1 MDALPDR
8 ANQEPHIMQTFTPT
22 RPSPALTHPAAASA
36 LKRLTESCETLTTE
50 LLQLSS
56 PHAALLDALKT
67 GEQTAIEQETGTL
80 LETLDTYWRT
90 KSAQGQSRR
99 KLFTT
104 LFEKALRDEVAL
116 KSHEN
121 DLLPNALECLPGSLD
136 TDAQDQPTVC
146 ALHIAIDAHALAE
159 IHGALV
165 MSLASGRTLL
175 ALPGSGV
182 SEFATQRSMLDT
194 VAHWLNDNALRWG
207 LLINA
212 EQRHQDALFAATD
225 DPDVYLEP
233 FDSNDV
239 QLRLV
244 TGNPYRHAI
253 QRLIEKQRADVLY
266 VCGEGRNPDS
276 TLHANQIEGA
286 VSLSGVS
293 GPRAMLERRE
303 LTLAERKA
311 RTALPDWIKLAS
323 GEDLDEYRQRLKRF
337 EDGHTALASAL
348 NGAASAEQYA
358 KVSLRARLASD
369 LGYDLAPE
377 SITVSTRRTLPVT
390 RETYTVTRTLPEL
403 ALYGLHPNDLSEG
416 SEFLTHTT
424 VNIDGSPVGATH
436 ALLTPAYVA
445 RVIDEL
451 KLRLSFAEYQREAYG
466 KPASQKLMRELL
478 DLQIAESAYVAKMQG
493 HLSLDDFNVVTA
505 VTEGVL
511 TATDQVLRIQHIRIN
526 NRATLSRTLVFRK
539 ENAAGELQRLI
550 MFASD
555 APRPQLF
562 QSFNSETQL
571 LHELVAWTASPE
583 MTRYLIDQLNVADRP
598 ALYSTLD
605 ALREKP
611 FPRADFLR
619 LVTQESYDNALQTLV
634 IQGMNVV
641 RSQNEAHTPNWYIR
655 ASSEQRQQLLALE
668 DAANGAITNYAAQ
681 PHTRVQDF
689 EDYVHQRASEK
700 ICQLLK
706 VPAGTVDP
714 DHIIVKTEREAL
726 SYTAMMRN
734 GYDDSFGVFKPTAD
748 TTATFSGPQGI
759 DLSPLTPASV
769 AGSVRGKWLADA
781 YRDLVKRTLLDP
793 QSEGYGYR
801 RQTRALITRLNMQ
814 AAALRSLLK
823 GHIDETQYEWL
834 QQSIR
839 HLNDATPEVRA
850 HHPVYPLQIHIDK
863 PFIALHM
870 GGISQLVVTD
880 TNLIHI
886 ETVQGCYA
894 LMPTAVR
901 LAALLYT
908 PNAPDGLEFRAFSS
922 FVDSLGAPGMIDY
935 YKDRCRINARRVL
948 SFFLN
953 DMKTGNGN
961 KRPVLPAEPIAD
973 FAQVC
978 FNRKIERK
986 LRDAEETS
994 TNRHDMLSQ
1003 VIWNSVDIIATVV
1016 TAPFPPLSFAVGV
1029 ALALRDASKAVQ
1041 ALAGHEPETA
1051 SGLFLAAGLNLL
1063 GAYGDLKQGL
1073 KGFGGV
1079 ARKLAERSKQGA
1091 RPAALK
1097 KPSHTRM
1104 KLHPVKLE
1112 DEHFLLGPPNAK
1124 GQAQVYDNAGFEPDD
1139 AFPTGHYASKNDDG
1153 VWQPLDQPSASS
1165 PSSAVNDYRVT
1176 GVSLQDLPRVTE
1188 GHANGVSLG
1197 QGKHYIEMNGEVYQV
1212 HYDASLH
1219 CWHIVDPQNP
1229 FAFFGRQPVRLNE
1242 QGQWQRISRSGLRGG
1257 NDTPGT
1263 FNPLR
1268 EDTHAGTP
1276 DAGLQAWELPANL
1289 QPHMEEILTGTSMDP
1304 VALGLED
1311 FFAAYYGDMRRTYS
1325 ELRETLYRD
1334 ARAFFAEPIALPA
1347 RPALPAVDASTTV
1360 GDFLESVFANSN
1372 GLVFG
1377 EAPKSIAS
1385 KRLLMTNMKPL
1396 AEQRVEVLYIEH
1408 VFTDKHLRKLAK
1420 YRVKGSRVRAG
1431 SHEIKAHLRYLN
1443 NKALDNMSRE
1453 FDYYHL
1459 IKEAHRHGIEV
1470 RPLNSSVS
1478 YPVMAFPVSGAAG
1491 DSAAAQKMSNF
1502 FGHKVIGSDAAAEP
1516 TRRWVALV
1524 DQKLATTHEHVLG
1537 IAELEGAISVRI
1549 EDVPAG
1555 RATKISQEATLVNT
1569 ETNMASSDFKIEFPS
1584 SSLAEPATAP
1594 VIAASP
1600 PAAIPQSSGAHASG
1614 ASLGF
1619 QWDEATGW
1627 QHIDPEQWLPETP
1640 PTALQQSLADPR
1652 YDMPFESH
1660 AILYE
1665 LAYKEHRGLNS
1676 EYFFF
1681 NEHLNDVEDVFFGL
1695 RTKLRHDAREILTAD
1710 LPPRP
1715 TMPSVEPALSAPQ
1728 FIQRLYEHTDGMV
1741 VGEFHASVGSKKF
1754 LIDNLS
1760 LLAEQQVKTLYME
1773 HLLTDLHQLHLDRFH
1788 ETGQM
1793 SNELLNSLQ
1802 HLDRGQ
1808 LTDPA
1813 KAYNFEMLVIKA
1825 REHGI
1830 EVRAIDCAASYHL
1843 KGVRE
1848 TKTTRQEMMNYFA
1861 SRTIRRHQAVVGRH
1875 RWVALVGNSH
1885 SNRYNRVPGVAEL
1898 EGAIGVRV
1906 DDVAPGTSQG
1916 IVRDPGESARAS
1928 MTRANAFVKGDFKL
1942 EVEVPGRINQV
1953 SPTRILAPQPLSLE
1967 QRLARPGM
1975 FVTELELDDVY
1986 VIVHRTRTGEIL
1998 RTPVQVDEAG
2008 KVFVDRPAWPA
2019 VHLQPYDDLDALI
2032 LALEDINLTR
2042 VG

>member
-1 MDALPDR
+1 
-8 ANQEPHIMQTFTPT
+8 MQTFTPT
-22 RPSPALTHPAAASA
+22 RSSPALTHTAAAGA
-36 LKRLTESCETLTTE
+36 LKRLVESSAALTAE
-50 LLQLSS
+50 LAQLPV
-56 PHAALLDALKT
+56 PHAALLDALGT
-67 GEQTAIEQETGTL
+67 GEERAIEQETRVL
-80 LETLDTYWRT
+80 LDTLDAYWRT
-90 KSAQGQSRR
+90 ASAQGQRR
-99 KLFTT
+99 RRLFTT
-104 LFEKALRDEVAL
+104 LFERALRDEATL

-121 DLLPNALECLPGSLD
+121 DVLPNAAECLP
-136 TDAQDQPTVC
+136 TTAEADAQDRPVVC
-146 ALHIAIDAHALAE
+146 ALHIAIDDHTLAE

-175 ALPGSGV
+175 SLPGSGL
-182 SEFATQRSMLDT
+182 SEFPTQRSMLDT
-194 VAHWLNDNALRWG
+194 VCEWLNEPALRG
-207 LLINA
+207 GVFINA
-212 EQRHQDALFAATD
+212 ELRHQDVVFAATD
-225 DPDVYLEP
+225 DPDVYLEDFHP
-233 FDSNDV
+233 HDV
-239 QLRLV
+239 QLRIV
-244 TGNPYRHAI
+244 DGNPYRHAL

-266 VCGEGRNPDS
+266 VCGSGLNANPA
-276 TLHANQIEGA
+276 LHANQIEGA
-286 VSLSGVS
+286 AGLSGLF
-293 GPRAMLERRE
+293 GPKAMLERRE
-303 LTLAERKA
+303 LILAERKA
-311 RTALPDWIKLAS
+311 RTALPDWMKLAS
-323 GEDLDEYRQRLKRF
+323 NEDLDEYRQRLKRF
-337 EDGHTALASAL
+337 EEGHKALASAL
-348 NGAASAEQYA
+348 NGASTADHFAE
-358 KVSLRARLASD
+358 VSLRARLASD
-369 LGYDLAPE
+369 LGYDLAPKL
-377 SITVSTRRTLPVT
+377 ITVSTRRTLPVT
-390 RETYTVTRTLPEL
+390 KETYAVTRTLPQL
-403 ALYGLHPNDLSEG
+403 ALYGLHPGDLSEG
-416 SEFLTHTT
+416 SDFLTRTT
-424 VNIDGSPVGATH
+424 VSLGGASLDSTH
-436 ALLTPAYVA
+436 ASLTPAYVA

-451 KLRLSFAEYQREAYG
+451 DLRLSFAEYQRKAYE
-466 KPASQKLMRELL
+466 KPACQKLMRDLL
-478 DLQIAESAYVAKMQG
+478 DLQIAESAYAARMQG
-493 HLSLDDFNVVTA
+493 HLSPDDFNVVTA
-505 VTEGVL
+505 VTQDAAE
-511 TATDQVLRIQHIRIN
+511 ADSVLRVQHIRLDKH
-526 NRATLSRTLVFRK
+526 ATLSRALVFRK

-550 MFASD
+550 MFTSD
-555 APRPQLF
+555 APRPRVF
-562 QSFNSETQL
+562 QSFDSETQM

-583 MTRYLIDQLNVADRP
+583 MTRYLIDQLDVPDRP
-598 ALYSTLD
+598 AFASTLE
-605 ALREKP
+605 ALQQKP
-611 FPRADFLR
+611 FPSVDFLR
-619 LVTQESYDNALQTLV
+619 LITLESYDSALQTLV
-634 IQGMNVV
+634 TQGMNIA
-641 RSQNEAHTPNWYIR
+641 RSQNETHTPAWYAR
-655 ASSEQRQQLLALE
+655 ASTEQRQQLLALE
-668 DAANGAITNYAAQ
+668 DAANGAAMNYAAQ
-681 PHTRVQDF
+681 PHTQVQDF
-689 EDYVHQRASEK
+689 EDYVHQRASQK

-706 VPAGTVDP
+706 VPAGTVNP
-714 DHIIVKTEREAL
+714 DHIIIKTERETL
-726 SYTAMMRN
+726 TYTAMMRN

-748 TTATFSGPQGI
+748 TTATFSGPDGI

-781 YRDLVKRTLLDP
+781 YSDLVKRTLLDP
-793 QSEGYGYR
+793 QAEGYDYR
-801 RQTRALITRLNMQ
+801 RQTSALISRLNMQ
-814 AAALRSLLK
+814 AAALRSFLK
-823 GHIDETQYEWL
+823 GQIDETQYQWL
-834 QQSIR
+834 QESVG
-839 HLNDATPEVRA
+839 HLNDATPQTRA
-850 HHPVYPLQIHIDK
+850 RYPVYPLQIHIDK
-863 PFIALHM
+863 PFIALYM

-880 TNLIHI
+880 TNLTHV

-894 LMPTAVR
+894 LMPTDVR

-908 PNAPDGLEFRAFSS
+908 PNAPDNLEFRAFSS
-922 FVDSLGAPGMIDY
+922 FVDSLASSGMIDY

-948 SFFLN
+948 SFFLD
-953 DMKTGNGN
+953 DMKKGNGN

-973 FAQVC
+973 FARVC

-986 LRDAEETS
+986 LRDADET
-994 TNRHDMLSQ
+994 TMNRHDMLSQ

-1016 TAPFPPLSFAVGV
+1016 AAPFPPLSFAVGV

-1041 ALAGHEPETA
+1041 ALAGHDPA
-1051 SGLFLAAGLNLL
+1051 AGSGLFLAAGLNLL
-1063 GAYGDLKQGL
+1063 GAYGDLTHGL

-1079 ARKLAERSKQGA
+1079 ARKLTERSKPGA
-1091 RPAALK
+1091 RPAALERK
-1097 KPSHTRM
+1097 ARTRT
-1104 KLHPVKLE
+1104 KLRPVKFE
-1112 DEHFLLGPPNAK
+1112 DQHFLLDTPNAK
-1124 GQAQVYDNAGFEPDD
+1124 GQAHVYDNVGFELDD
-1139 AFPTGHYASKNDDG
+1139 ALPTGHYAAKNDSG
-1153 VWQPLDQPSASS
+1153 VWQPLDQTAMPS
-1165 PSSAVNDYRVT
+1165 PSNTLNDYRIT

-1188 GHANGVSLG
+1188 GHANGVSIG
-1197 QGKHYIEMNGEVYQV
+1197 HGKHYIEMSGEVYQV
-1212 HYDASLH
+1212 HYDTSLH
-1219 CWHIVDPQNP
+1219 CWHIVDPENP

-1242 QGQWQRISRSGLRGG
+1242 QGQWQGLSRSGLRGG

-1334 ARAFFAEPIALPA
+1334 ARAFFAEPIAFPA

-1360 GDFLESVFANSN
+1360 GDFLESAFANSN

-1385 KRLLMTNMKPL
+1385 KRLLMTNMKTL

-1420 YRVKGSRVRAG
+1420 YRAKGSRVRAG

-1443 NKALDNMSRE
+1443 NKALDNLSRE

-1491 DSAAAQKMSNF
+1491 DNAAAQKMSNF

-1516 TRRWVALV
+1516 TRRWIALV

-1555 RATKISQEATLVNT
+1555 RAPKISQEATLVNT

-1600 PAAIPQSSGAHASG
+1600 PAAIPQPSGAQASE

-1619 QWDEATGW
+1619 QWDEASGW

-1681 NEHLNDVEDVFFGL
+1681 NERLNDVEDVFFGL

-1754 LIDNLS
+1754 LIDNLP

-1802 HLDRGQ
+1802 RLDRGQ

-1813 KAYNFEMLVIKA
+1813 KAYNFEVLVIKA

-1998 RTPVQVDEAG
+1998 RTPVQVDDAG
-2008 KVFVDRPAWPA
+2008 KVFVDRPTWPA